1 MLLWTGMTGG
11 DGEKETIT
19 FLGGKK
25 MKKLIVMMAVLVIFT
40 GFASA
45 ACRSMD
51 ATGDCKVDLEDFAV
65 MDQYLAQ

>member
-1 MLLWTGMTGG
+1 
-11 DGEKETIT
+11 
-19 FLGGKK
+19 